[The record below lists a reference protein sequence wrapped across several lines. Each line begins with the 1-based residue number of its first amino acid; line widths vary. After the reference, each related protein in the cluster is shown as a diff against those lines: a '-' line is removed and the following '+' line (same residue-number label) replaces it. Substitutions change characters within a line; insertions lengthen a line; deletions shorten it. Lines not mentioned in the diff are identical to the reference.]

1 MEQRKTFH
9 QQLEDLYLDLL
20 RMANFTVEMVEKTQ
34 AAFANVDVAMA
45 QSIIESDDEPDAWI
59 VKIEENGIELLATQ
73 APVAIDLRTI
83 IVIMRLAQ
91 HLERCAD
98 LCVNI
103 SKAIKNLPDAEMSQW
118 VKDNMDEMFERA
130 RNMLVRAID
139 SFKTRDKK
147 KAGELSAMDD
157 TVDKINRHFLTGYD
171 RDSEEELEMTLRVVM
186 IARFIERIADHAVDI
201 GEHVLYM
208 VTGQFAEQ
216 QSQQQHH

>member
-20 RMANFTVEMVEKTQ
+20 RMANFTVEMVERTQ

-45 QSIIESDDEPDAWI
+45 QSIIESDDEPDAW
-59 VKIEENGIELLATQ
+59 VVRIEENGIEMLATQ

-103 SKAIKNLPDAEMSQW
+103 SKATRNLPDAEMSQW
-118 VKDNMDEMFERA
+118 VRDNMDEMFERA

-157 TVDKINRHFLTGYD
+157 TVDKINRRFLTGYD

-201 GEHVLYM
+201 GEQVLYM
-208 VTGQFAEQ
+208 VTGQFVEQ
-216 QSQQQHH
+216 QSQQHH